1 MTLIKI
7 VDEYGGYDRWKTW
20 GTEGDS
26 LNLSQLRFVRA
37 VADAGTFTGGASRCC
52 VTQSTLSTA
61 IAHLEKELG
70 ERLFLRTTR
79 SVSLTPFG
87 HKLLPL
93 IDDVLRA
100 QDALVDAADSF
111 LDPQSQIARIGVC
124 PTLDA
129 ARLERILAPFRQ
141 SNRNVKIVLDQIGTG
156 MAQRALD
163 EGELDFV
170 LGPVSPG
177 RRAKVERA
185 RLYDDPLVYLR
196 AGEGPTSAGRQ
207 VVTLH
212 DISGDTFLLV
222 HNACGLTRSTRHL
235 FASRKLPLRE
245 YEGQAVSYQVLEEWA
260 RVGVGSAILP
270 ESKLSAPGLGHPIV
284 LGNGHRASIRYE
296 AVWLPKTAPAPH
308 LRDLTQHLKS
318 AGAAL
323 AQKEHP

>member
-1 MTLIKI
+1 M
-7 VDEYGGYDRWKTW
+7 GGT
-20 GTEGDS
+20 GDDP

-37 VADAGTFTGGASRCC
+37 VVDAGTFTGGAARCY

-87 HKLLPL
+87 HRLLPL
-93 IDDVLRA
+93 VDEVLRA
-100 QDALVDAADSF
+100 QNALVDAADSF
-111 LDPQSQIARIGVC
+111 LDPESQLARLGVC

-129 ARLERILAPFRQ
+129 TRLERILAPYRHA
-141 SNRNVKIVLDQIGTG
+141 NRNVRIVLDQIGTG
-156 MAQRALD
+156 EARRAL
-163 EGELDFV
+163 EQGELDFV

-196 AGEGPTSAGRQ
+196 AGERPGSRDGRA
-207 VVTLH
+207 VTLQE
-212 DISGDTFLLV
+212 IAGDTFLLV
-222 HNACGLTRSTRHL
+222 HDACGLTRATRQL
-235 FASRKLPLRE
+235 FASRRLTLHE
-245 YEGQAVSYQVLEEWA
+245 YEGQAVSYQVLEEWT

-284 LGNGHRASIRYE
+284 LGNGHRASIRFE
-296 AVWLPKTAPAPH
+296 AVWMPSTAPAPH
-308 LRDLTQHLKS
+308 LQALTRHLKS

-323 AQKEHP
+323 AQKEPT